1 MPSTPA
7 TKDSPLGASKPV
19 TNPLPSGLLSAREL
33 TTKVYIRTAP
43 LSISVVGA
51 TDGDNVGETDGVWV
65 GIEEMIQGADVG
77 EKVGETVGA

>member
-19 TNPLPSGLLSAREL
+19 KVPLVFGLLSAREL
-33 TTKVYIRTAP
+33 PTKVYIRTAP

-51 TDGDNVGETDGVWV
+51 IDGDNVGETDGVWV